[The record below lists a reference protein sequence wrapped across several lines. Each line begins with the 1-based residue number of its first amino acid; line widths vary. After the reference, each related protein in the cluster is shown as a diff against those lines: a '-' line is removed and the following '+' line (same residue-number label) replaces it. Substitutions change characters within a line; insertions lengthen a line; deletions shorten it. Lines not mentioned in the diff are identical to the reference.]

1 VVCIQR
7 IEIDTREIFCMEM
20 SARNQLKG
28 TIKSIRHGDIMAE
41 VVIEL
46 PDGQQITSVITD
58 DAVQS
63 LQLQEGSA
71 AIAVIKSTEVMI
83 GKSE

>member
-1 VVCIQR
+1 
-7 IEIDTREIFCMEM
+7 MEM

-28 TIKSIRHGDIMAE
+28 TIKSIKHGDIMAE
-41 VVIEL
+41 VVIELPDRGRPPGVPRVQL

-58 DAVQS
+58 DAVKS
-63 LQLQEGSA
+63 LQLQEGNQVV
-71 AIAVIKSTEVMI
+71 AIIKSTEVMV

>member
-1 VVCIQR
+1 
-7 IEIDTREIFCMEM
+7 MEM

-28 TIKSIRHGDIMAE
+28 TIKSIKHGDIMAE

-46 PDGQQITSVITD
+46 PGGQQITSVITD

-63 LQLQEGSA
+63 LQLQEGNQVM
-71 AIAVIKSTEVMI
+71 AIIKSTEVMV
-83 GKSE
+83 GKNE

>member
-1 VVCIQR
+1 
-7 IEIDTREIFCMEM
+7 M

-28 TIKSIRHGDIMAE
+28 TIKSVKRGDIMAE

-46 PDGQQITSVITD
+46 PDGQQITSVITA

-63 LQLQEGSA
+63 LQLQEGNSVV
-71 AIAVIKSTEVMI
+71 AIIKSTEVMI
-83 GKSE
+83 GRDK

>member
-1 VVCIQR
+1 
-7 IEIDTREIFCMEM
+7 MEM

-28 TIKSIRHGDIMAE
+28 VIKSIKSGDIMAE

-46 PDGQQITSVITD
+46 PDGQQITSVITE
-58 DAVQS
+58 DAVKS
-63 LQLQEGSA
+63 LQLQEGGSA
-71 AIAVIKSTEVMI
+71 VAIIKSTEVMV